1 MPHFWTFIYLP
12 AERVAVR
19 KCVLSV
25 EDQPISDM
33 LCNSPWCQRVQR
45 HFPPSQ
51 DLRCFKTVSSIILL
65 TAHWYPGMIVKKHA
79 VLSTPSLSLW
89 QLVQT
94 SVEVLSCAATCINT
108 IWGYSNTD
116 INVLM
121 PKIYTYCVA
130 LKTPLR
136 NIFMTPRRMWM
147 MPTLTYALWSSKL
160 QRTASRTAGEAPS
173 YLAGTRNTR
182 YTPLPRPTNRK
193 LKKSNQLLD
202 VLDQKRRT
210 RWKEMSEN
218 NFTHS
223 SRKAWS
229 PINCLMGRISPPKPC
244 PVMPVTPN
252 PMPLLSLITVNGKT
266 VAQRRKLTHIKS
278 TLESKNWHLLFLKPV
293 TSLPLSLSDP
303 LRQRAEHQTVL

>member
-12 AERVAVR
+12 PERVAVR

-25 EDQPISDM
+25 EDQPICDTQ
-33 LCNSPWCQRVQR
+33 CNSPWCQRVQR
-45 HFPPSQ
+45 HFPPPQ

-65 TAHWYPGMIVKKHA
+65 TAHWYPGMIVKKDA

-121 PKIYTYCVA
+121 PKIYTYCIA
-130 LKTPLR
+130 LKTLLP

-160 QRTASRTAGEAPS
+160 QRTASRGAEKAPT

-182 YTPLPRPTNRK
+182 YTPLPRLTKRK
-193 LKKSNQLLD
+193 LKKATNCWMYLIKRD
-202 VLDQKRRT
+202 V
-210 RWKEMSEN
+210 
-218 NFTHS
+218 
-223 SRKAWS
+223 
-229 PINCLMGRISPPKPC
+229 PG
-244 PVMPVTPN
+244 
-252 PMPLLSLITVNGKT
+252 GKKWVKT
-266 VAQRRKLTHIKS
+266 
-278 TLESKNWHLLFLKPV
+278 
-293 TSLPLSLSDP
+293 TSLTQAVRHGPPSIASWVESAHLNLVLSCL
-303 LRQRAEHQTVL
+303 LHQILCLCYH